1 MASPLC
7 LVITVFI
14 LTTHYKI
21 MYILIS
27 DTNIVIG
34 MSTYKEALLPDLKPG
49 FRIVTEIQ
57 YNSLFN
63 LIDKIADTVKKDKV
77 QPKLDNEN
85 NNSSDAEDTV
95 ELNPEYVLEALADLQ
110 SQILDLEGGTTHEEI
125 ETVAN

>member
-1 MASPLC
+1 
-7 LVITVFI
+7 
-14 LTTHYKI
+14 

-34 MSTYKEALLPDLKPG
+34 MSTYKEALLPDLQPG

-77 QPKLDNEN
+77 QPKLDNEDIDN
-85 NNSSDAEDTV
+85 EEDTV

-125 ETVAN
+125 KTVAN

>member
-1 MASPLC
+1 
-7 LVITVFI
+7 
-14 LTTHYKI
+14 
-21 MYILIS
+21 MYILLT

-34 MSTYKEALLPDLKPG
+34 MSTYKEALLPDLLPG
-49 FRIVTEIQ
+49 FRIVTEMQ

-110 SQILDLEGGTTHEEI
+110 SQILDLEGGTTHEET

>member
-1 MASPLC
+1 
-7 LVITVFI
+7 
-14 LTTHYKI
+14 
-21 MYILIS
+21 MYILLT

-34 MSTYKEALLPDLKPG
+34 MSTYKEALLPDLLPG
-49 FRIVTEIQ
+49 FRIVTETQ

-63 LIDKIADTVKKDKV
+63 LIDKIADTTKKDKV
-77 QPKLDNEN
+77 QPKLDNDDI
-85 NNSSDAEDTV
+85 NSSDEEDTV

>member
-1 MASPLC
+1 
-7 LVITVFI
+7 
-14 LTTHYKI
+14 
-21 MYILIS
+21 MYILLT

-34 MSTYKEALLPDLKPG
+34 MSTYKEALLPDLLPG
-49 FRIVTEIQ
+49 FRVVTETQ

-77 QPKLDNEN
+77 QPKLDNDDIH
-85 NNSSDAEDTV
+85 SSDDEDTV

>member
-1 MASPLC
+1 
-7 LVITVFI
+7 
-14 LTTHYKI
+14 
-21 MYILIS
+21 MYILLT

-77 QPKLDNEN
+77 QPKLDNDDID
-85 NNSSDAEDTV
+85 NSNEKDTV

-110 SQILDLEGGTTHEEI
+110 TQILELEGSNNHEE
-125 ETVAN
+125 T

>member
-1 MASPLC
+1 
-7 LVITVFI
+7 
-14 LTTHYKI
+14 
-21 MYILIS
+21 MYILLT
-27 DTNIVIG
+27 DTNIIIG

-49 FRIVTEIQ
+49 FRIVNEIQ

-77 QPKLDNEN
+77 QPKLDNDDI
-85 NNSSDAEDTV
+85 NSSDEEDTV

>member
-1 MASPLC
+1 MASPLY

-110 SQILDLEGGTTHEEI
+110 AQILELEGNNNHEET

>member
-1 MASPLC
+1 
-7 LVITVFI
+7 
-14 LTTHYKI
+14 

-49 FRIVTEIQ
+49 FRIVTEMQ

-77 QPKLDNEN
+77 QPKLDNEDN
-85 NNSSDAEDTV
+85 DSGSDAEDTV
-95 ELNPEYVLEALADLQ
+95 KLNPEYVLEALADLQ
-110 SQILDLEGGTTHEEI
+110 SQILDLEGGTHEE
-125 ETVAN
+125 T

>member
-1 MASPLC
+1 
-7 LVITVFI
+7 
-14 LTTHYKI
+14 
-21 MYILIS
+21 MYILLT

-34 MSTYKEALLPDLKPG
+34 MSTYKEALLPDLLPG
-49 FRIVTEIQ
+49 FRIVTETQ

-77 QPKLDNEN
+77 QPKLDNDDI
-85 NNSSDAEDTV
+85 NSSDEEDTV

>member
-1 MASPLC
+1 
-7 LVITVFI
+7 
-14 LTTHYKI
+14 
-21 MYILIS
+21 MYILLT

-63 LIDKIADTVKKDKV
+63 LIDVVADTVKKDKV
-77 QPKLDNEN
+77 QPKLDNDDID
-85 NNSSDAEDTV
+85 NSNEKDTV

-110 SQILDLEGGTTHEEI
+110 AQILELEGSNTHEE
-125 ETVAN
+125 T

>member
-1 MASPLC
+1 
-7 LVITVFI
+7 
-14 LTTHYKI
+14 
-21 MYILIS
+21 MYILLT

-34 MSTYKEALLPDLKPG
+34 MSTYKEALLPDLQEG
-49 FRIVTEIQ
+49 YRIVTETQ

-77 QPKLDNEN
+77 QPKLDNEDIDN
-85 NNSSDAEDTV
+85 GDAEDTV

>member
-1 MASPLC
+1 
-7 LVITVFI
+7 
-14 LTTHYKI
+14 
-21 MYILIS
+21 MYILLT

-34 MSTYKEALLPDLKPG
+34 MSTYKEALLPDLQPG
-49 FRIVTEIQ
+49 FRIVTETQ

-77 QPKLDNEN
+77 QPKLDNDDIN
-85 NNSSDAEDTV
+85 NSDAEDTV

>member
-1 MASPLC
+1 
-7 LVITVFI
+7 
-14 LTTHYKI
+14 

-49 FRIVTEIQ
+49 FRIVTELQ

-63 LIDKIADTVKKDKV
+63 LIDKIADTVKEDKV
-77 QPKLDNEN
+77 QPKPKLDNKN
-85 NNSSDAEDTV
+85 NDNSDAEDTV

-110 SQILDLEGGTTHEEI
+110 SQILDLEGGTTHEET

>member
-1 MASPLC
+1 
-7 LVITVFI
+7 
-14 LTTHYKI
+14 
-21 MYILIS
+21 MYILLT

-34 MSTYKEALLPDLKPG
+34 MSTYKEALLPDLQPG
-49 FRIVTEIQ
+49 FRIVTEMQ

-77 QPKLDNEN
+77 QPKLDNEDN
-85 NNSSDAEDTV
+85 DNSDAEDTV

-110 SQILDLEGGTTHEEI
+110 SQILDLEGNNNHEET

>member
-1 MASPLC
+1 
-7 LVITVFI
+7 
-14 LTTHYKI
+14 
-21 MYILIS
+21 MYILLT

-34 MSTYKEALLPDLKPG
+34 MSTYKEALLPDLQPG
-49 FRIVTEIQ
+49 FRIVTETQ

-77 QPKLDNEN
+77 QPKLDNEDI
-85 NNSSDAEDTV
+85 NSSDEEDTV

-110 SQILDLEGGTTHEEI
+110 SQILDLEGGTTHEET